1 MPCAAQIQIIEN
13 EPMPSARTK
22 INSNFAYL
30 DQTKVSINGSYA
42 APAWITS
49 FPFSKITGVPN
60 FIIDPTN
67 GKGQLLV
74 RDASML
80 QRLPI
85 GTDGQVLTLDS
96 TLTLGVKW
104 ATPVSGGGGGGITS
118 LNGLNGA
125 AQTFVPAND
134 ANVTLNITSSG
145 VTHTFAMGWTGTLT
159 KARQYANTVYSD
171 GSYPDPAWITSYG
184 FSKLTGVPITTKGD
198 VMVFGTA
205 PDRLPLGG
213 NGQVLTVDTTTALG
227 LKWAT
232 PATGGGGG
240 TSAVLTPVTFS
251 ATPTFTVSTSTIQV
265 FNMGALTGNVTSST
279 LTAAAATAGQ
289 TIEWILLQ
297 DSTGGRT
304 FVWPTNVQGACA
316 PDPAPSAQTIVT
328 GTWDGTNVQVTGC
341 VTNSALLKFFG
352 PEGTAP
358 PTPATGTAT
367 CWADSTDHTGL
378 ECMANNS
385 ATKYKMVALPLATT
399 QGGTGLTTF
408 TRSGNTT
415 AFGTVSGTL
424 TSGNCLRSDASGNIV
439 DSGGLCGGGGG
450 TGGGPF
456 PQTVSGTVTSGGIPY
471 FASTTSMATTAVM
484 GANAAMFGGGAG
496 VAPSTRSAIT
506 SAANGQLTVG
516 DSSAVDGVINLD
528 GITGSF
534 TSSLNFK
541 IAGST
546 KYAWYLSN
554 NNSAFY
560 GVGAT
565 GGSYMIVDYNN
576 FFGIGQSAP
585 YPVTTLGIQDMTP
598 TTGVTRV
605 IIESGQ
611 GQSTTNLTEWR
622 GYNATHGSGTV
633 VASVSPS
640 GVISGAA
647 GGTAGTAVIT
657 IASGTATLT
666 SPGPL
671 ATQACSA
678 AFTVTATGV
687 LTTDAIVW
695 TPNGDISGTGGY
707 APLTTGGASIYPYP
721 TANAVNFKVCNPTAS
736 TLSPST
742 ITLNWRVAR

>member
-1 MPCAAQIQIIEN
+1 MMTRLLVAFIAVTMPCAAQIQIIEN

-118 LNGLNGA
+118 LNGLN
-125 AQTFVPAND
+125 
-134 ANVTLNITSSG
+134 G

-279 LTAAAATAGQ
+279 LTAAAATAG
-289 TIEWILLQ
+289 
-297 DSTGGRT
+297 
-304 FVWPTNVQGACA
+304 
-316 PDPAPSAQTIVT
+316 
-328 GTWDGTNVQVTGC
+328 
-341 VTNSALLKFFG
+341 
-352 PEGTAP
+352 
-358 PTPATGTAT
+358 
-367 CWADSTDHTGL
+367 
-378 ECMANNS
+378 
-385 ATKYKMVALPLATT
+385 
-399 QGGTGLTTF
+399 
-408 TRSGNTT
+408 
-415 AFGTVSGTL
+415 
-424 TSGNCLRSDASGNIV
+424 
-439 DSGGLCGGGGG
+439 
-450 TGGGPF
+450 
-456 PQTVSGTVTSGGIPY
+456 
-471 FASTTSMATTAVM
+471 
-484 GANAAMFGGGAG
+484 
-496 VAPSTRSAIT
+496 
-506 SAANGQLTVG
+506 
-516 DSSAVDGVINLD
+516 
-528 GITGSF
+528 
-534 TSSLNFK
+534 
-541 IAGST
+541 
-546 KYAWYLSN
+546 
-554 NNSAFY
+554 
-560 GVGAT
+560 
-565 GGSYMIVDYNN
+565 
-576 FFGIGQSAP
+576 
-585 YPVTTLGIQDMTP
+585 
-598 TTGVTRV
+598 
-605 IIESGQ
+605 
-611 GQSTTNLTEWR
+611 
-622 GYNATHGSGTV
+622 
-633 VASVSPS
+633 
-640 GVISGAA
+640 
-647 GGTAGTAVIT
+647 
-657 IASGTATLT
+657 
-666 SPGPL
+666 
-671 ATQACSA
+671 
-678 AFTVTATGV
+678 
-687 LTTDAIVW
+687 
-695 TPNGDISGTGGY
+695 
-707 APLTTGGASIYPYP
+707 
-721 TANAVNFKVCNPTAS
+721 
-736 TLSPST
+736 
-742 ITLNWRVAR
+742 

>member
-1 MPCAAQIQIIEN
+1 MMTRLLVAFIAVTMPCAAQIQIIEN

-265 FNMGALTGNVTSST
+265 FNMGALTGS
-279 LTAAAATAGQ
+279 
-289 TIEWILLQ
+289 
-297 DSTGGRT
+297 
-304 FVWPTNVQGACA
+304 
-316 PDPAPSAQTIVT
+316 
-328 GTWDGTNVQVTGC
+328 

-671 ATQACSA
+671 ASQACSA